1 MNEKNMK
8 QRGKVWWSDFY
19 ENGERIRETLRTTDK
34 KEARK
39 RLAELMAGVT
49 APASKKASTG
59 YGPTLSEAYTQ
70 ALREYKPW
78 RDSPDPR
85 TIDKNRRA
93 IEEHFGA
100 DRKLATIDREAITQY
115 ITQMTA
121 EGKAGSTINQRVS
134 QLSVLYNEAIDNWGY
149 DKLNKPRIVRSKVA
163 EGRQRRFTNEEVA
176 EAIERLQKAPKDLYK
191 DVADLI
197 KVLADTGMRLN
208 ECLTLTRANYN
219 LQERNIVL
227 WITKNK
233 QPRGVPMTPRVA
245 EVLTARKHLAKPF
258 GMLSETSATRAWRW
272 VRAEMGF
279 AEDKEFVMHTLRHT
293 VGSRLADANVSAPLI
308 QQMLGH
314 KSLKTTQ
321 KYIHVSAS
329 GLRQVADIL
338 AATGAVAVPT
348 DVSKSDQKDSQKV
361 SPDEGG
367 DALTA

>member
-1 MNEKNMK
+1 MK
-8 QRGKVWWSDFY
+8 QRGDVWWFDGY
-19 ENGERIRETLRTTDK
+19 IDGKRVRKTLGTTDK
-34 KEARK
+34 KEAKK
-39 RLAELMAGVT
+39 REAELLAGV
-49 APASKKASTG
+49 AGLSKKASTG
-59 YGPTLSEAYTQ
+59 YGPTLAEAYTQ

-78 RDSPDPR
+78 RDSPSPR

-93 IEEHFGA
+93 IEEYFGA
-100 DRKLATIDREAITQY
+100 SRKLATIDREAISGY
-115 ITQMTA
+115 IIQMA
-121 EGKAGSTINQRVS
+121 KDGKAGSTINQRVS
-134 QLSVLYNEAIDNWGY
+134 HLSVLFNEAIDHWGY
-149 DKLNKPRIVRSKVA
+149 DKLNKPRIVRSKVY

-176 EAIERLQKAPKDLYK
+176 EAIELLQNAPKDAYR

-197 KVLADTGMRLN
+197 KVLADTGMRLG
-208 ECLTLTRANYN
+208 ECLSLTKASYN

-227 WITKNK
+227 WVTKNK
-233 QPRGVPMTPRVA
+233 SPRGVPMTPRVV
-245 EVLTARKHLAKPF
+245 EVLTSRKHLAKPF
-258 GMLSETSATRAWRW
+258 GMVTETTATRAWRW

-338 AATGAVAVPT
+338 AATGSVAVPT

-361 SPDEGG
+361 SPDSDE